1 MTEQATP
8 TFAVDLAD
16 VQAVIPSGLGDRP
29 FSSYVFLR
37 FEGAQGAR
45 SWLTSLHPAVTRGS
59 EVRSP
64 AGQTR
69 QRPAAVVNVG
79 LSFDG
84 LGALGLSEP
93 ALRSFPEA
101 FRDGMASPRRVHI
114 LGDSGRSAPAEWEV
128 GGTRQG
134 AMHAVL
140 VLHAESEVALAL
152 LLEKERER
160 IAEAGGVSEIP
171 GTAQEGYRPQNGK
184 EPFGFRDGISQP
196 RVAGFGG
203 GDRSGLATGEFL
215 LGYPN
220 HYQFVPA
227 GPLVPRGEDPDG
239 LLPDDPNP
247 HHGGAYRDL
256 GHNGSYLVYRKL
268 QQDVAGFWRLLL
280 QAAERLSGRPDPDRA
295 VYLASKLVG
304 RWPSGAPITQAR
316 EADEPLRS
324 KENAFGYARDDATGQ
339 GCPLGAHIRRMNPRD
354 HVPPAGP
361 ESSRSISASHRLL
374 RRGRVYGAPLF
385 DQAILDGPLDFAR
398 RIALA
403 SLEDDGQARGIHF
416 LAVCANLERQFEFIQ
431 QTWANNPH
439 FGGLVDNRD
448 PLVGVGDPPDAHP
461 DRMTIPGEPLRV
473 RVGPLPRL
481 VTMRGGGYFFLPSL
495 AALRH
500 LARPL
505 APSR

>member
-16 VQAVIPSGLGDRP
+16 VQAVVPSGLGDLP

-45 SWLTSLHPAVTRGS
+45 AWLASLVPAVTRGS

-64 AGQTR
+64 AGQPR
-69 QRPAAVVNVG
+69 RRPAAAVNVG
-79 LSFDG
+79 LTFDG
-84 LGALGLSEP
+84 LGALGLSEL

-160 IAEAGGVSEIP
+160 ITEAGGVSEIP
-171 GTAQEGYRPQNGK
+171 GTAQEGYRPKNGK

-203 GDRSGLATGEFL
+203 GDPSGLATGEFL

-227 GPLVPRGEDPDG
+227 GPVVPCGEDPDG

-256 GHNGSYLVYRKL
+256 GRNGSYLVYRKL
-268 QQDVAGFWRLLL
+268 HQDVAGFWRLLL
-280 QAAERLSGRPDPDRA
+280 REAERLTGRPDPGYA
-295 VYLASKLVG
+295 VLLASKLVG
-304 RWPSGAPITQAR
+304 RWPSGAPITLAP
-316 EADEPLRS
+316 EADVPERGQQ
-324 KENAFGYARDDATGQ
+324 NDFGYAGHDTAGQ

-354 HVPPAGP
+354 HVPPVGA
-361 ESSRSISASHRLL
+361 ESSKSISASHRLL

-385 DQAILDGPLDFAR
+385 DQAILDSPLDPSAADVPREPRGR
-398 RIALA
+398 RPA
-403 SLEDDGQARGIHF
+403 
-416 LAVCANLERQFEFIQ
+416 
-431 QTWANNPH
+431 P
-439 FGGLVDNRD
+439 RD
-448 PLVGVGDPPDAHP
+448 PFPRRLREPGAPVRVRPADLGQQSALRRSRRQPGSAGRGGRPARCPFDL
-461 DRMTIPGEPLRV
+461 MTIPGEPLRV
-473 RVGPLPRL
+473 RVGPLPHL
-481 VTMRGGGYFFLPSL
+481 VTVRGGGYFFLPSL